1 MSGDESSEQELI
13 RKARAG
19 DQDAFAE
26 LVAIH
31 AERVYGALRR
41 FGLDPGRMLDILNVS
56 TGRNFSTEVVMK
68 EHVVG
73 ERFATG
79 FALGL
84 LAKDVR
90 IAAQLARTLHQDA
103 PLAELMD
110 ARWALALER
119 LGAGVDHSRAIL
131 GWDQTVDAR

>member
-1 MSGDESSEQELI
+1 ETGPLGSGHAM
-13 RKARAG
+13 KALNNFVAAAG
-19 DQDAFAE
+19 YAAAAE
-26 LVAIH
+26 ALLV
-31 AERVYGALRR
+31 GRR